1 MKVKVIQSSYDAM
14 FEDMVNDFISKHKVD
29 HIDSNINVIHNSLT
43 YTAIIYYVESKPMI
57 VEKVS
62 TIEDLHF
69 NNRILNAL
77 RRHGIDTLDDLL
89 EASMDGSLS
98 RIRNLGKESLKEVEY
113 KLSLI

>member
-1 MKVKVIQSSYDAM
+1 MKVKIIQSSLDSM
-14 FEDMVNDFISKHKVD
+14 FEEMVNDFISKYKVD

-89 EASMDGSLS
+89 NASIDGSLS
-98 RIRNLGKESLKEVEY
+98 RFRNLGEESLKEIHY
-113 KLSLI
+113 KLSLL

>member
-1 MKVKVIQSSYDAM
+1 M
-14 FEDMVNDFISKHKVD
+14 
-29 HIDSNINVIHNSLT
+29 IHNSLT

-89 EASMDGSLS
+89 NASIDGSLS
-98 RIRNLGKESLKEVEY
+98 RFRNLGEESLKEIHY
-113 KLSLI
+113 KLSLL